1 MNIHKD
7 DNASYS
13 YILKTLEG
21 RAKKT
26 RRNVFVLIYFLVIV
40 VAGVVLIAY
49 NIKNTSNSPLAN
61 AISTAIDANNRQQL
75 AGVIL
80 QASKDISLLNVKD
93 KDKSNP
99 KSLSENR
106 ADKYEDEVKYMTEDE
121 VDNHLMSSW
130 SKYISPY
137 KSNSEKIAE
146 SIASLFISLSI
157 LMFIAYVMRV
167 LLVFIKYYMQLGA
180 DHENQQMAFMM
191 SKGDHEMFSK
201 NLTLFRAHNINLEK
215 TPSMPQEKII
225 MGLVDVARN
234 AKDSIKKSKEE

>member
-1 MNIHKD
+1 MNIHQD

-21 RAKKT
+21 RARKT

-40 VAGVVLIAY
+40 VAGVILIAY

-61 AISTAIDANNRQQL
+61 AISAAIDSNNREKL
-75 AGVIL
+75 NGLIL
-80 QASKDISLLNVKD
+80 QASSDQYLTKVKEGLN
-93 KDKSNP
+93 S
-99 KSLSENR
+99 KSLSKER
-106 ADKYEDEVKYMTEDE
+106 ADKVEREVKSMTDDE
-121 VDNHLMSSW
+121 VDSQLLSNW
-130 SKYISPY
+130 SNYIRPF
-137 KSNSEKIAE
+137 KSTSEKIAE

-201 NLTLFRAHNINLEK
+201 NLSLFRAHNINLEK
-215 TPSMPQEKII
+215 TPSMPQEKLI
-225 MGLVDVARN
+225 MGLIDVAKN
-234 AKDSIKKSKEE
+234 AKDSMKKSKEE

>member
-1 MNIHKD
+1 MNTHQD

-61 AISTAIDANNRQQL
+61 AISAAIDSNNREQL
-75 AGVIL
+75 TGIIL
-80 QASKDISLLNVKD
+80 KASSDQFLTNLKDQG
-93 KDKSNP
+93 KSNS
-99 KSLSENR
+99 KSTAKER
-106 ADKYEDEVKYMTEDE
+106 ADKVESEVKSMTEDE
-121 VDNHLMSSW
+121 VNSRLLANWSNH
-130 SKYISPY
+130 IRTY
-137 KSNSEKIAE
+137 KSTSEKIAE

-191 SKGDHEMFSK
+191 SKGDHEIFSK
-201 NLTLFRAHNINLEK
+201 NLSLFRAHNINLEK

-225 MGLVDVARN
+225 MGLVDIAKN
-234 AKDSIKKSKEE
+234 AKDSMKKNKEE

>member
-1 MNIHKD
+1 MNIHQD

-40 VAGVVLIAY
+40 VAGVILIAY

-61 AISTAIDANNRQQL
+61 AISAAIDSNNRDKL
-75 AGVIL
+75 NTIIL
-80 QASKDISLLNVKD
+80 RASSDQYLIKVKEGLN
-93 KDKSNP
+93 S
-99 KSLSENR
+99 KSLPKER
-106 ADKYEDEVKYMTEDE
+106 ADKVEKEVKSMTDDE
-121 VDNHLMSSW
+121 VDKQLLSNW
-130 SKYISPY
+130 SNYIRPY
-137 KSNSEKIAE
+137 KSTSEKIAE

-201 NLTLFRAHNINLEK
+201 NLSLFRAHNINLEK
-215 TPSMPQEKII
+215 TPSMPQEKLI
-225 MGLVDVARN
+225 MGLIDIAKN
-234 AKDSIKKSKEE
+234 AKDSMKKSKEE

>member
-1 MNIHKD
+1 MNIHQD

-21 RAKKT
+21 RARKT

-40 VAGVVLIAY
+40 VAGVILIAY

-61 AISTAIDANNRQQL
+61 AISAAIDSNNREKL
-75 AGVIL
+75 NGLIL
-80 QASKDISLLNVKD
+80 QASSDQYLTKVKEGLN
-93 KDKSNP
+93 S
-99 KSLSENR
+99 KSLPKEK
-106 ADKYEDEVKYMTEDE
+106 ADKVEREVKSMTDDE
-121 VDNHLMSSW
+121 VDSQLLSNW
-130 SKYISPY
+130 SNYIRPY
-137 KSNSEKIAE
+137 KSTSEKIAE

-201 NLTLFRAHNINLEK
+201 NLSLFRAHNINLEK
-215 TPSMPQEKII
+215 TPSMPQEKLI
-225 MGLVDVARN
+225 MGLIDVAKN
-234 AKDSIKKSKEE
+234 AKDSMRKSKEE

>member
-1 MNIHKD
+1 MNIHQD

-40 VAGVVLIAY
+40 VAGVILIAY

-61 AISTAIDANNRQQL
+61 AISAAIDSNNRDKL
-75 AGVIL
+75 NTIIL
-80 QASKDISLLNVKD
+80 RASSDQYLIKVKEGLN
-93 KDKSNP
+93 S
-99 KSLSENR
+99 KSLPKEK
-106 ADKYEDEVKYMTEDE
+106 ADKVEKEVKSMTDDE
-121 VDNHLMSSW
+121 VDRQLLSNW
-130 SKYISPY
+130 SNYIRPY
-137 KSNSEKIAE
+137 KSTSEKIAE

-201 NLTLFRAHNINLEK
+201 NLSLFRAHNINLEK
-215 TPSMPQEKII
+215 TPSMPQEKLI
-225 MGLVDVARN
+225 MGLIDIAKN
-234 AKDSIKKSKEE
+234 AKDSMKKSKEE